1 MTHIRTAGWSK
12 SGLSAARA
20 GSHLSNDG
28 INLVLRHQLIF
39 SQPTTTDSI
48 LVHHIRGLSHSI
60 WGVSRGTSS
69 IFCEAHTRLT
79 TGGDP
84 PPASTRYYPIS
95 FPLLPPRSRIVS
107 QTVRG
112 RAPASNVNRARGAS
126 VSLDGDVWADAVTT
140 VGVGVMGWTV
150 RAANCA

>member
-48 LVHHIRGLSHSI
+48 LVHHIRGLTLYLGRLPGHLFDFLRSTHPVDDR
-60 WGVSRGTSS
+60 WGPS
-69 IFCEAHTRLT
+69 
-79 TGGDP
+79 
-84 PPASTRYYPIS
+84 
-95 FPLLPPRSRIVS
+95 SRIDS
-107 QTVRG
+107 IL
-112 RAPASNVNRARGAS
+112 SNIVPTSPTPLSHRIADREGQGAS
-126 VSLDGDVWADAVTT
+126 EQRESGTWRIRVLGWRR
-140 VGVGVMGWTV
+140 VG
-150 RAANCA
+150 

>member
-48 LVHHIRGLSHSI
+48 LVHHIRGLTLYLGRLPGHLFDFLRSTHPVDDR
-60 WGVSRGTSS
+60 WG
-69 IFCEAHTRLT
+69 
-79 TGGDP
+79 P